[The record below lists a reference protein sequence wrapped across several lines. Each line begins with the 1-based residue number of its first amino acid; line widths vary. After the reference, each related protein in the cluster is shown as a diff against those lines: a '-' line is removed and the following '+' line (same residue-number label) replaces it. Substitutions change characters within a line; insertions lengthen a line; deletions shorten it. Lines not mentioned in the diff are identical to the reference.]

1 VRFSDAAQGEDFMKH
16 CRLLTASLLGASALA
31 FAAPAQAQRVDNIV
45 VFGDSYADDGNA
57 FELAGVDPVTTI
69 YYSTGRFSGG
79 TNYIDTLSD
88 ILGATTENFAIGGAM
103 TDNSNVNLGL
113 PGFQT
118 EVQAFLAGGLLP
130 AFPSGDGAFDEN
142 DLLAVSIGGNDS
154 RFFQQSGGLLADAP
168 AAATAAAANATFGLD
183 LLVDAGARNISFLAG
198 NTAILP
204 EVAGEPVGAA
214 EIRSAFSTTFNTAMQ
229 DTLAGYAANGVMVH
243 YLDLTLVGE
252 QVTNNLGAYG
262 LTGVACPLDTTCV
275 LNPSS
280 PYLFYVDGVHL
291 TSKGFEIVGKY
302 IAAQLTAPLTLQAP
316 SDLALDTAR
325 QFGRTLTTRMDTGS
339 PRDGDMPEGMKF
351 FLVGDGFNRHQD
363 AGERNLDYRASGVGA
378 TAGVQFGFG
387 SGVAGLA
394 VNYSKPNANFTSDAA
409 DVDSRSIQVGGYA
422 GFGIAGAFVQ
432 GYAGYGWDKHDID
445 REGVVEGMNADTKGH
460 HFLIGAKGGYL
471 MPMGAVRVGPVIA
484 LDYAKAKVDG
494 YSESGDPALALNV
507 DGISYKS
514 LRGSAGVEL
523 RSDFEGGGVQLRPY
537 ASAVVEKDFSGDDR
551 TIRFAQQ
558 ASPTIVNS
566 FAFADGSKKAYGRFS
581 AGFSAAILT
590 GVSLDVAGSATAGKD
605 QGEETSAHLG
615 LRIGF

>member
-1 VRFSDAAQGEDFMKH
+1 MKH

-229 DTLAGYAANGVMVH
+229 DTLAGYAADGVMVH

-302 IAAQLTAPLTLQAP
+302 IAAQLTAPLTLQAT
-316 SDLALDTAR
+316 SDIGLDVAR
-325 QFGRTLTTRMDTGS
+325 QFGRTMSTRSDLGA
-339 PRDGDMPEGMKF
+339 PRDGGLPEGM
-351 FLVGDGFNRHQD
+351 G
-363 AGERNLDYRASGVGA
+363 GA
-378 TAGVQFGFG
+378 TMQ
-387 SGVAGLA
+387 
-394 VNYSKPNANFTSDAA
+394 
-409 DVDSRSIQVGGYA
+409 
-422 GFGIAGAFVQ
+422 
-432 GYAGYGWDKHDID
+432 
-445 REGVVEGMNADTKGH
+445 
-460 HFLIGAKGGYL
+460 
-471 MPMGAVRVGPVIA
+471 
-484 LDYAKAKVDG
+484 
-494 YSESGDPALALNV
+494 
-507 DGISYKS
+507 
-514 LRGSAGVEL
+514 
-523 RSDFEGGGVQLRPY
+523 GGVYDELL
-537 ASAVVEKDFSGDDR
+537 V
-551 TIRFAQQ
+551 
-558 ASPTIVNS
+558 
-566 FAFADGSKKAYGRFS
+566 
-581 AGFSAAILT
+581 
-590 GVSLDVAGSATAGKD
+590 
-605 QGEETSAHLG
+605 
-615 LRIGF
+615 